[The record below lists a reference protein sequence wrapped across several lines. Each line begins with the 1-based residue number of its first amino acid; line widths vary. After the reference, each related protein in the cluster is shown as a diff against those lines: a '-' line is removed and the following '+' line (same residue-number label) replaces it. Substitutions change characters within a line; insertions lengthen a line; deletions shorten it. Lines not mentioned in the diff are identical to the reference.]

1 MKKFLPLILVLV
13 ALLMFSACSD
23 HEKAE
28 VVIGKS
34 DLFTEEEIQAAV
46 DLVLKDGFSKDA
58 GATITKIWYEEE
70 SSRRAVEIY
79 MENGMGSVN
88 GVLEENVM
96 ILFSDFKTGSKTQ
109 SLNPNDKYT
118 GWRWILIRDSQD
130 GSWKIDDCGY

>member
-46 DLVLKDGFSKDA
+46 DLVLKDGFSKDS

-70 SSRRAVEIY
+70 VTS
-79 MENGMGSVN
+79 N
-88 GVLEENVM
+88 
-96 ILFSDFKTGSKTQ
+96 TGHA
-109 SLNPNDKYT
+109 
-118 GWRWILIRDSQD
+118 
-130 GSWKIDDCGY
+130 